1 MSKKIDA
8 EGNEIVE
15 FESLDLEE
23 EPKGSPSKLN
33 KMLGT
38 LKEKLE
44 PQDYAQVLSDLGL
57 EGEDLSNAELLE
69 KFTELI
75 QELQKGG
82 KKEEGEEEKEKPEDE
97 DEKEMADRK
106 EFIKKCMEEGK
117 DLETCSAEFK
127 EKYPEPGK
135 KEEGEIDEL
144 GKKEDE
150 SELSKKFKE
159 LEGKFAALEKKE
171 ELAGVS
177 AKVEELV
184 RDKNIAPVQRAGL
197 IKLAARLDPEGQA
210 EMLDFFRT
218 TQKINVHMDVG
229 RLESA
234 KPGEEGSNIDADRRA
249 WLLREHGLNGLIDD
263 KADKSKLPWRK
274 NN

>member
-1 MSKKIDA
+1 
-8 EGNEIVE
+8 
-15 FESLDLEE
+15 
-23 EPKGSPSKLN
+23 
-33 KMLGT
+33 MLAT

-44 PQDYAQVLSDLGL
+44 PTDYAQVLSDLGL
-57 EGEDLSNAELLE
+57 EGEDISNAELLE
-69 KFTELI
+69 KFTELL
-75 QELQKGG
+75 QELQGAKG
-82 KKEEGEEEKEKPEDE
+82 EGEEEEKEKPEDE
-97 DEKEMADRK
+97 EKEMMDRK

-127 EKYPEPGK
+127 KKYPEPAK
-135 KEEGEIDEL
+135 KEKEEGEIEEL

-150 SELSKKFKE
+150 SELGKKFKE
-159 LEGKFAALEKKE
+159 LEAKFAALEKKE

-197 IKLAARLDPEGQA
+197 IKLAARLDAEGQD
-210 EMLDFFRT
+210 EMLEFFRK
-218 TQKINVHMDVG
+218 TQKLSVHTDVG

-234 KPGEEGSNIDADRRA
+234 RPGEDGSGITPERRDALIKA
-249 WLLREHGLNGLIDD
+249 HGLDGLIDD
-263 KADKSKLPWRK
+263 KADKSRLPWRK